1 MIKINRSTTLYV
13 GEKCTILVVPLCV
26 LESVCYVQYL
36 NIREYD
42 VEETDLLKYWDKTY
56 LFIKVGPLLIDVV
69 DYHVTIAE
77 NGHGSLKKFYS
88 MVKGCVLR
96 TAGRSII

>member
-1 MIKINRSTTLYV
+1 M
-13 GEKCTILVVPLCV
+13 CF
-26 LESVCYVQYL
+26 VQYL

-56 LFIKVGPLLIDVV
+56 LFIKVGSLLIDFV
-69 DYHVTIAE
+69 DYHVIIVA
-77 NGHGSLKKFYS
+77 NGHGLLKKFYS
-88 MVKGCVLR
+88 MVIGCVLC